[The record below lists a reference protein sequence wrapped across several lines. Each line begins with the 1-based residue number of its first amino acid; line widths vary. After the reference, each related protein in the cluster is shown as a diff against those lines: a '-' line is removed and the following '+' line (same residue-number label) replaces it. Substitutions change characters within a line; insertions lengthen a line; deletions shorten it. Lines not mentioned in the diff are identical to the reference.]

1 MDAIDGA
8 LVHFPDNNFKLI
20 DYQQYPIPENIRT
33 ALKEF
38 SGETT
43 IDQISRLDVRLG
55 RLFGETALLLLKKNN
70 IEHNDIKAIGSH
82 GQTILHR
89 PETPEPYSLQIAD
102 PNIIAHMTG
111 IKTVSDFRRMDIAAG
126 GQGAPLAP
134 IFHSYLFH
142 HQTTDRVILNIGG
155 MANITV
161 LPAMDKN
168 HPVLGFDT
176 GPGNVLLDAWIRR
189 HTGREFDKDG
199 RWAATGKVNNDLLNS
214 LLDDEYFKM
223 PPPKSTGRDYFNMK
237 WLEHKLECAKQS
249 LSPQDIQATL
259 LKLTVTSIISAIER
273 YAKTARE
280 IYVCGGGVHNLEFM
294 KCLSQQLADCIVK
307 TTEESGINPDAVEAM
322 TFAWLAKCRLE
333 GLPGNLPSVTGAKLP
348 CVLGAIYSASNA

>member
-8 LVHFPDNNFKLI
+8 LVHFSDNNFKLI

-43 IDQISRLDVRLG
+43 IDQLSRLDVRLG